1 MSYLIGVKSGITYI
15 FSNNFRKV
23 KTDSDYDFHLEK
35 TLTLQNFIIHIKS
48 VLNKSQ
54 NHYFYNIFLEKG
66 LYQLTKKMTVISC

>member
-1 MSYLIGVKSGITYI
+1 MSYLIGFKSGITYI

-48 VLNKSQ
+48 DLNKIQ

-66 LYQLTKKMTVISC
+66 LYQLTKKMTIISR